1 MCPGGPTHT
10 VSSGGA
16 GVPRRSH
23 SHCQSWGSQVCP
35 GGPAH
40 TVSPG
45 GARCA
50 WAVPLTPS
58 VLGEPVCPGG
68 PAHAVDSRFRPAGT
82 ATCSIWSTC
91 SSMGPTWGPRTPR
104 GTPPCTSAPSTTRS
118 VSRDCAPRTRGC
130 AERFAGGCPA
140 PGAVMK
146 PHRRGGLNSRHLF
159 LTVLAACPRPRGRPA
174 WFWGAAFLVG
184 FPPLPAVSSSHVQR
198 QKQPLAVSSAK
209 DANPV
214 RSGPHPHNLT

>member
-1 MCPGGPTHT
+1 MREWA
-10 VSSGGA
+10 VSCA
-16 GVPRRSH
+16 GR
-23 SHCQSWGSQVCP
+23 
-35 GGPAH
+35 

-50 WAVPLTPS
+50 RAVPLTSS

-91 SSMGPTWGPRTPR
+91 SSTGPPWGPRTPR

-118 VSRDCAPRTRGC
+118 VSCDCAPRTRGC
-130 AERFAGGCPA
+130 AEHFAGGCPA

-146 PHRRGGLNSRHLF
+146 PHRWGGLNSRHLF
-159 LTVLAACPRPRGRPA
+159 LTVLAARPRPRGRPA
-174 WFWGAAFLVG
+174 WFRGAAFLVG